1 MSKIDQFTISSLCME
16 KIDNSH
22 IEVRKFLIPS
32 YQRGYRWS
40 EIQVNALLNDV
51 YDFYGSRTDA
61 QAKYC
66 LQPIV
71 VTRASDA
78 KSWEVIDG
86 QQRLTTLWLVLNYLN
101 EEDVFS
107 LYFESRKDITSFMN
121 DLVNTKR
128 YSHDT
133 PELHFLS
140 EAYRCIE
147 TWFEKQKETTR
158 GIKRLMA
165 NTLANEVDI
174 IWYDIESS
182 DRKKNI
188 AVFNNLNDGKIPL
201 TDAELVKALI
211 LSKLKGKYEGRELE
225 MRKTEIMASWC
236 KMEKELRRPD
246 KWNFLVGE
254 DKKEYSSRIE
264 LLFDLIAENLT
275 DKGNYTTFIWFEKQI
290 NVRKTETEGNRIR
303 LEAENAERIW
313 KQIENAFAIINS
325 WFCESD
331 ATAQPVIYHYVGYL
345 LSRNHKKI
353 DELFMK
359 ASTMGKKEFVGYLKK
374 TIVKIVTDG
383 GELSELSYDKNHSA
397 VHNILL
403 LFNVL
408 TCLTISRGPYNRFP
422 FDRYR
427 EIMSEK
433 GNSWSLEHV
442 HAQNSDDPIQTVD
455 AARIWANDVLRA
467 LKGVEMVCV
476 DDEENVN
483 GEEIPLTETLEEL
496 KEISESSNMDMERF
510 NSLKMEL
517 ENIFNGETIHDL
529 CNMALISKKDNSA
542 LNKSIFPVK
551 RAKIIELEKAGK
563 FIPPCTKNVF
573 LKFYSNSVN
582 QPFYWGV
589 DDQRSYFNEI
599 EHVINEFIT
608 NDNEYQF

>member
-1 MSKIDQFTISSLCME
+1 MSKIDQFTISSLCTE

-22 IEVRKFLIPS
+22 TETRQFLIPS

-51 YDFYGSRTDA
+51 YDFYESRTDA
-61 QAKYC
+61 RAKYC

-71 VTRASDA
+71 VTRASDDT
-78 KSWEVIDG
+78 SWEVIDG
-86 QQRLTTLWLVLNYLN
+86 QQRLTTLWLILKYLN

-107 LYFESRKDITSFMN
+107 LSFESRKDITSFMN
-121 DLVNTKR
+121 ELIITKQ

-158 GIKRLMA
+158 GIKRLMG
-165 NTLANEVDI
+165 NTLANEVNI
-174 IWYDIESS
+174 IWYDIEST

-225 MRKTEIMASWC
+225 MRKAEIMASWC
-236 KMEKELRRPD
+236 KMECELRRPD
-246 KWNFLVGE
+246 KWNFLMGE
-254 DKKEYSSRIE
+254 AKKEYSSRIE

-290 NVRKTETEGNRIR
+290 NVRNAECNRICQ
-303 LEAENAERIW
+303 EAENAERIW
-313 KQIENAFAIINS
+313 KQIENAFAIVNS
-325 WFCESD
+325 WFCETD
-331 ATAQPVIYHYVGYL
+331 TVTQPVIYHYVGYL

-353 DELFMK
+353 DELFK
-359 ASTMGKKEFVGYLKK
+359 NASSMGKKEFIGYLKK
-374 TIVKIVTDG
+374 VIVKIVVDG
-383 GELSELSYDKNHSA
+383 GELSELSYDKSSHA

-408 TCLTISRGPYNRFP
+408 TCLKISRGPYNRFP

-427 EIMSEK
+427 EITFEK
-433 GNSWSLEHV
+433 SNSWSLEHV
-442 HAQNSDDPIQTVD
+442 HAQNSEDPIKTAD
-455 AARIWANDVLRA
+455 AARIWIDDVLRA
-467 LKGVEMVCV
+467 LKGVETVCV
-476 DDEENVN
+476 DDEENSN
-483 GEEIPLTETLEEL
+483 GKNIPLTDTLEEL
-496 KEISESSNMDMERF
+496 KVMSGHADFDMERF
-510 NSLKMEL
+510 DSLKTKL
-517 ENIFNGETIHDL
+517 ERTFNGETIHDL

-573 LKFYSNSVN
+573 LKFYSNSAN
-582 QPFYWGV
+582 QPFYWGM

-599 EHVINEFIT
+599 ERVINNFIT
-608 NDNEYQF
+608 NSNEYQF

>member
-1 MSKIDQFTISSLCME
+1 MSKINQFTISSLCME
-16 KIDNSH
+16 KLDNSH
-22 IEVRKFLIPS
+22 VEIRQFLIPS

-40 EIQVNALLNDV
+40 DIQVNALLNDV
-51 YDFYGSRTDA
+51 YDFYESRTDA

-71 VTRASDA
+71 VTRSSDG

-86 QQRLTTLWLVLNYLN
+86 QQRLTTLWLILNYLN

-107 LYFESRKDITSFMN
+107 LSFESRKDITSFMDN
-121 DLVNTKR
+121 LVSTKL

-147 TWFEKQKETTR
+147 TWFEKQKEITR
-158 GIKRLMA
+158 GIKRLMG
-165 NTLANEVDI
+165 NTLANEVNI
-174 IWYDIESS
+174 IWYDIESL

-188 AVFNNLNDGKIPL
+188 EVFNNLNDGKIPL

-225 MRKTEIMASWC
+225 MRKAEIMASWC
-236 KMEKELRRPD
+236 KIESELRRPD

-254 DKKEYSSRIE
+254 NKVEYPSRIE

-290 NVRKTETEGNRIR
+290 KVGKVEGNRIR
-303 LEAENAERIW
+303 LEADNAEGIW

-331 ATAQPVIYHYVGYL
+331 ATAKPIIYHYVGYL

-353 DELFMK
+353 DELFRY
-359 ASTMGKKEFVGYLKK
+359 ASTMGKKEFIGYLKK
-374 TIVKIVTDG
+374 AIVKTVADC
-383 GELSELSYDKNHSA
+383 GELSELSYDKSPYG

-408 TCLTISRGPYNRFP
+408 TCLKISRGPYNRFP

-427 EIMSEK
+427 EIMYEK

-442 HAQNSDDPIQTVD
+442 HAQNSDEPIKTAD
-455 AARIWANDVLRA
+455 AARIWIDDVLRA

-483 GEEIPLTETLEEL
+483 GEKIPLTEILEEF
-496 KEISESSNMDMERF
+496 KAMSGSADIDMERF
-510 NSLKMEL
+510 NSLKVNL
-517 ENIFNGETIHDL
+517 ERIFNGKTIHDL
-529 CNMALISKKDNSA
+529 CNMALLSKKDNSV

-563 FIPPCTKNVF
+563 FIPPCTKNLF

-582 QPFYWGV
+582 QPFYWSL

-599 EHVINEFIT
+599 ERVINNFIT
-608 NDNEYQF
+608 NNDEC

>member
-1 MSKIDQFTISSLCME
+1 MSKIDQFTISSLCTE
-16 KIDNSH
+16 QLDNSSVE
-22 IEVRKFLIPS
+22 IRQFLIPS

-51 YDFYGSRTDA
+51 YDFYESRTDA

-71 VTRASDA
+71 VTRASDG

-86 QQRLTTLWLVLNYLN
+86 QQRLTTLWLILKYLN
-101 EEDVFS
+101 EEDMFS
-107 LYFESRKDITSFMN
+107 LSFESRKDITSFMN
-121 DLVNTKR
+121 DLVDTKQ
-128 YSHDT
+128 YSHNT

-147 TWFEKQKETTR
+147 VWFEKRKGTIK
-158 GIKRLMA
+158 GIKRLMGY
-165 NTLANEVDI
+165 TLVNEVNI
-174 IWYDIESS
+174 IWYDIESL

-225 MRKTEIMASWC
+225 MRKAEIMASWC
-236 KMEKELRRPD
+236 KIESELRRPD

-254 DKKEYSSRIE
+254 NKKEYSSRIE

-290 NVRKTETEGNRIR
+290 NARKAEGNRIR
-303 LEAENAERIW
+303 LEAENAESIW

-331 ATAQPVIYHYVGYL
+331 TTAKPVIYHYVGYL

-353 DELFMK
+353 DELFRE
-359 ASTMGKKEFVGYLKK
+359 ASTMGKKEFIDYLKK
-374 TIVKIVTDG
+374 AIVKTITDG
-383 GELSELSYDKNHSA
+383 GKLSELSYDKNPYA

-408 TCLTISRGPYNRFP
+408 TCLKISRGPYNRFP

-427 EIMSEK
+427 EITFEK

-442 HAQNSDDPIQTVD
+442 HAQNSDDPIKTAD
-455 AARIWANDVLRA
+455 AAIIWIDDVLRA
-467 LKGVEMVCV
+467 LNGVETVCV

-483 GEEIPLTETLEEL
+483 GEKISLTEILEEL
-496 KEISESSNMDMERF
+496 KEMAEQATMDMERF
-510 NSLKMEL
+510 NSLKMQL
-517 ENIFNGETIHDL
+517 ESIFNGETIHDL
-529 CNMALISKKDNSA
+529 CNLALISKKDNSA

-582 QPFYWGV
+582 QPFYWGI
-589 DDQRSYFNEI
+589 DDQRNYFNEI
-599 EHVINEFIT
+599 EHVINNFIT
-608 NDNEYQF
+608 YNDEYTF

>member
-1 MSKIDQFTISSLCME
+1 MSKIDQFTISSLCVE
-16 KIDNSH
+16 KNDNSQ
-22 IEVRKFLIPS
+22 IEVRQFLIPS

-51 YDFYGSRTDA
+51 FDFYESRTDA

-71 VTRASDA
+71 VTRASDG

-86 QQRLTTLWLVLNYLN
+86 QQRLTTLWLILNYLN

-107 LYFESRKDITSFMN
+107 LSFESRKDITSFMD
-121 DLVNTKR
+121 DLINTKQ

-147 TWFEKQKETTR
+147 VWFEKQKETTR
-158 GIKRLMA
+158 GIKRLMG
-165 NTLANEVDI
+165 NTLANEVNI

-225 MRKTEIMASWC
+225 MRKAEIMASWC
-236 KMEKELRRPD
+236 KMESELRRPD

-290 NVRKTETEGNRIR
+290 NVRKSEGNRIR

-313 KQIENAFAIINS
+313 KLIENAFSIVNS
-325 WFCESD
+325 WFCETD

-353 DELFMK
+353 DELFRK

-374 TIVKIVTDG
+374 AIEKTVIDG
-383 GELSELSYDKNHSA
+383 GELSELSYDRNPYA
-397 VHNILL
+397 IHNILL

-442 HAQNSDDPIQTVD
+442 HAQNSDDPIKTAD
-455 AARIWANDVLRA
+455 AAKIWIDDVLCA
-467 LKGVEMVCV
+467 LKGVEKVYV
-476 DDEENVN
+476 DGEENEVS
-483 GEEIPLTETLEEL
+483 EEISLTGILEKL
-496 KEISESSNMDMERF
+496 KDMSESTSMDMERF
-510 NSLKMEL
+510 NSVKMEL
-517 ENIFNGETIHDL
+517 ENIFNGDTIHDL
-529 CNMALISKKDNSA
+529 CNMALLSKKDNSA

-573 LKFYSNSVN
+573 LKFYSHSVN
-582 QPFYWGV
+582 QPFYWGL
-589 DDQRSYFNEI
+589 DDQRNYFEEI
-599 EHVINEFIT
+599 ECVINKFIT